1 MKPKILLLSNSMLF
15 HFSFCSLYKNEFEIK
30 PYLLRYLN
38 KNLSSQA
45 EHFYIQI
52 QEQKRRKLYKNGVL
66 SDPNRVILTSKS
78 IQTIVEE
85 CENNSYHKIIL
96 EINNGNKEEL
106 TLLKKLNKTNLPIS
120 IFINTAEDC
129 FLNEIKNLNINSL
142 YQLTDLFSLRTRF

>member
-1 MKPKILLLSNSMLF
+1 MLF

>member
-15 HFSFCSLYKNEFEIK
+15 HFSFCSLYKNEFEVT

-66 SDPNRVILTSKS
+66 SDPNRIILTNKS
-78 IQTIVEE
+78 IQQVVEE
-85 CENNSYHKIIL
+85 CESKEYTKIIV
-96 EINNGNKEEL
+96 EISSGSREEL
-106 TLLKKLNKTNLPIS
+106 ILLKQLNNTKIPVS
-120 IFINTAEDC
+120 IFTHSTDDK
-129 FLNEIKNLNINSL
+129 FLSEAKELNVNSL
-142 YQLTDLFSLRTRF
+142 FHLTDLFNLKTRF

>member
-1 MKPKILLLSNSMLF
+1 MLF

-66 SDPNRVILTSKS
+66 SEPNRVILTNKF
-78 IQTIVEE
+78 IQKIIEE

-96 EINNGNKEEL
+96 EINSGNKDEL
-106 TLLKKLNKTNLPIS
+106 TLLKTLNKTSVPIGV
-120 IFINTAEDC
+120 FINSAEDC

-142 YQLTDLFSLRTRF
+142 YQLTDLFKLRTQF